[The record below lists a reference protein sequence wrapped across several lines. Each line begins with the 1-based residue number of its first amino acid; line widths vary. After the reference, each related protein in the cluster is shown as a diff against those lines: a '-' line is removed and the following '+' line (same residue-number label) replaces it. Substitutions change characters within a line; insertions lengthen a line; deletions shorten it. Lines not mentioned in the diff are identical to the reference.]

1 MAAFSHDK
9 HHPFLVDSSS
19 LFLFPNTSTPAN
31 PSLATIAINHNSST
45 NMSGFLEQSIHN
57 NYSLSPHHHH
67 PFNDQPDPTVEVSS
81 SVNISTLSTST
92 TKVSTCSNNSSSS
105 AVTAQHQ
112 QVTNLMDKRKIN
124 FQEPHSKV
132 YYILFLYLMISD

>member
-1 MAAFSHDK
+1 MAAFSFDK

-31 PSLATIAINHNSST
+31 PSLATITNNHNST
-45 NMSGFLEQSIHN
+45 NMSCFLEQSIHS
-57 NYSLSPHHHH
+57 NYSPCISPHHHH
-67 PFNDQPDPTVEVSS
+67 PFIDQPDPTVEVSS
-81 SVNISTLSTST
+81 SVNISTTST
-92 TKVSTCSNNSSSS
+92 TKVSTCSNNSGSS

-112 QVTNLMDKRKIN
+112 QVTNPIYKRKKY

-132 YYILFLYLMISD
+132 DYTLIIVAYD